1 MGLIAGTF
9 AVLMAALGPH
19 SNPRITVLV
28 YNPGAVPE
36 RTLVRAQRAATG
48 ILSQAGVSLVWRN
61 ARAEDTVPAA
71 AEIPLHLLQA
81 RPAQLHHD
89 AEGFA
94 VLRRPDAEGEDYAGI
109 SWPAI
114 LDTANSL
121 DAEVP
126 VVLGAAFAHEIGHV
140 LLGSGAH
147 SQAGVMSARMRHQEI
162 LAAGR
167 GELRFSAE
175 QASLIRAEAV
185 RRNR

>member
-9 AVLMAALGPH
+9 AVLFAAMGPR
-19 SNPRITVLV
+19 SEPKITVLV
-28 YNPGAVPE
+28 YNSDAVPE
-36 RTLVRAQRAATG
+36 RTLARAQRVATG
-48 ILSQAGVSLVWRN
+48 ILSQAGVSLVWRK
-61 ARAEDTVPAA
+61 ARVEDAVPAP

-94 VLRRPDAEGEDYAGI
+94 VLRRADAAGDNYAGI
-109 SWPAI
+109 SLPAV
-114 LDTANSL
+114 LDTAASL
-121 DAEVP
+121 DAELP
-126 VVLGAAFAHEIGHV
+126 VVMGAALAHEIGHV

-147 SQAGVMSARMRHQEI
+147 SRGGVMSARMTIQEI

-167 GELRFSAE
+167 GELRFSSQ

>member
-9 AVLMAALGPH
+9 AVLFAAMGPR
-19 SNPRITVLV
+19 SEPRITVLV
-28 YNPGAVPE
+28 YNSGAMPE
-36 RTLVRAQRAATG
+36 RTLARAQRVASD
-48 ILSQAGVSLVWRN
+48 ILSQAGVSLVWRI
-61 ARAEDTVPAA
+61 ARAEDAVPSQ

-94 VLRRPDAEGEDYAGI
+94 VLRRPDAAGDAYAGI
-109 SWPAI
+109 SLPAV
-114 LDTANSL
+114 LDTAVSL

-126 VVLGAAFAHEIGHV
+126 VVLGAALAHEIGHV

-147 SQAGVMSARMRHQEI
+147 SHSGVMSARMSRQEI

-167 GELRFSAE
+167 GGLRFSAQ